1 MTTDGI
7 VPTLEIYG
15 NQAVIVLVSIAVML
29 GYDFQTVE
37 IQWFAIGEIKCDY
50 LLDSVNVR
58 NFATEVYPHC

>member
-1 MTTDGI
+1 M
-7 VPTLEIYG
+7 
-15 NQAVIVLVSIAVML
+15 LVSNTVML

-37 IQWFAIGEIKCDY
+37 IQWFAIDEIKCDY